1 MMMGRLVKERSD
13 VRKVSKMPLS
23 SLSKLRGSVVDQI
36 DDTDADISS
45 PSVNEYQ
52 AEQVALYVSQMA
64 GEMAAMAR
72 SARLD
77 LLAYFLEMARI
88 EATARSGKAT
98 DPH

>member
-1 MMMGRLVKERSD
+1 MLSRFMKDRHDS
-13 VRKVSKMPLS
+13 RKVNNMPLS
-23 SLSKLRGSVVDQI
+23 NLSKLRGSHVDEI
-36 DDTDADISS
+36 DGTEAEITT

-52 AEQVALYVSQMA
+52 AEQVALYVSQMV

-88 EATARSGKAT
+88 EATARSGKIS